1 MFLFP
6 FFNYLIIADLSDK
19 ASKTWVLAGVSDV
32 DSVTIPN
39 DANEVLLE
47 YIGVKSGFTYHV
59 SSHLSADLLPRYPNK
74 IDYAGSSQ
82 TQATAN
88 IINRVFSITSFTIEG
103 SPADSRALFV
113 YYR

>member
-1 MFLFP
+1 VVKTL
-6 FFNYLIIADLSDK
+6 NNDLSDK
-19 ASKTWVLAGVSDV
+19 ASKTWVLAGTSDI

-39 DANEVLLE
+39 NANEVLLE
-47 YIGVKSGFTYHV
+47 YIGAKRGYTYHV
-59 SSHLSADLLPRYPNK
+59 SSHLSADLLARYSTK

-82 TQATAN
+82 IQATAN
-88 IINRVFSITSFTIEG
+88 IINRVVSMTSFTVEG